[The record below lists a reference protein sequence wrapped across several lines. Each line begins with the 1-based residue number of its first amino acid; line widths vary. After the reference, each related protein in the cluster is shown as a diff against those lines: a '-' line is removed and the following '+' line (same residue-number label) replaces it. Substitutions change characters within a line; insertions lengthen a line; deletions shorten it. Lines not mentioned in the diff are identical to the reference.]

1 MVNVM
6 NTFPPNVPMVLDGR
20 PVEKITAFLFAKG
33 GHDDPHVLVANKNK
47 SFQGSIVLGMGFTF
61 DDSNP
66 DATSIEE
73 MHRLIEKD
81 PRNAERIFPYIGGEE
96 VNSSPTHAHHRYVIN
111 FGEMSE
117 VEARQ
122 WTDLMAIVE
131 EKVKPDR
138 DKLGNNSDA
147 LRRKKNWWLWGRYTP
162 ALFRAIAECDR
173 VLVIARVG
181 QAAAF
186 TFLPS
191 QLVYSE
197 QLVVIALPNY
207 SSLCTL
213 QSRTHEVWARFL
225 GSSMKDDLRY
235 TPSDCFE
242 TFPFPLIPSPSP
254 TGGEGSKSP
263 IPLSLHGKGARGE
276 GDLEAI
282 GKTYYDY
289 RADLMVRNNQG
300 LTDTYNRFHDP
311 TETHPDIL
319 HLRHLHEQM
328 DQAVLAAYGWPDI
341 DTTCGFALDYL
352 DADPDDLPPEAAER
366 LASGDLFFPTADEAA
381 AFDSLVR
388 TGRRKL
394 PWRYKWPEA
403 THDEVLA
410 RLLDLNQQR
419 HLEEVRGHK
428 AAEQKAEGKKP
439 KRGKSKPD
447 APTIPGMEV

>member
-1 MVNVM
+1 M

-33 GHDDPHVLVANKNK
+33 GHDDPHVLIANKNK

-96 VNSSPTHAHHRYVIN
+96 VNSSPSHTYHRYVIN
-111 FGEMSE
+111 FGDMSE
-117 VEARQ
+117 EEAQ
-122 WTDLMAIVE
+122 EWPDLMAIVE
-131 EKVKPDR
+131 EKVKPAR
-138 DKLGNNSDA
+138 LAQKREIRA
-147 LRRKKNWWLWGRYTP
+147 RYWWRFGETTP
-162 ALFRAIAECDR
+162 ALFRAIAECDQ
-173 VLVIARVG
+173 VLVIARH
-181 QAAAF
+181 QQYWSLAF
-186 TFLPS
+186 MPS
-191 QLVYSE
+191 DVVFSE
-197 QLVVIALPNY
+197 GLVVVADHHLSSFAFLQSQVHEMWVRFFG
-207 SSLCTL
+207 SSLED
-213 QSRTHEVWARFL
+213 R
-225 GSSMKDDLRY
+225 LRY

-242 TFPFPLIPSPSP
+242 TFPFPENWETDP
-254 TGGEGSKSP
+254 T
-263 IPLSLHGKGARGE
+263 
-276 GDLEAI
+276 LEAV
-282 GKTYYDY
+282 GKTYYEY

-311 TETHPDIL
+311 EERDPDLLKLRDL
-319 HLRHLHEQM
+319 HQQM
-328 DQAVLAAYGWPDI
+328 DRAVLNAYGWPDI

-352 DADPDDLPPEAAER
+352 DTDPDDLPPEAQDR
-366 LASGDLFFPTADEAA
+366 IASGDLFFPTPDEAA

-388 TGRRKL
+388 TGKRKL
-394 PWRYKWPEA
+394 PWRYRWPET

-428 AAEQKAEGKKP
+428 AAKKVSP
-439 KRGKSKPD
+439 EKSAKKTTKRPRSGSGSDSTTLP
-447 APTIPGMEV
+447 IPGLEG

>member
-1 MVNVM
+1 MP
-6 NTFPPNVPMVLDGR
+6 TLPPNVPMLLDGR

-117 VEARQ
+117 TEARQ
-122 WTDLMAIVE
+122 WKDLMAIVE
-131 EKVKPDR
+131 EKVKPAR
-138 DKLGNNSDA
+138 LAQKREIRA
-147 LRRKKNWWLWGRYTP
+147 RYWWRFGETTP
-162 ALFRAIAECDR
+162 ALVRAIAECDR
-173 VLVIARVG
+173 VLVISRIGNAF
-181 QAAAF
+181 AF

-191 QLVYSE
+191 GVVYNE
-197 QLVVIALPNY
+197 KIVVFPMSHSAPFCI
-207 SSLCTL
+207 L
-213 QSRTHEVWARFL
+213 QSRVHEAWTRFF
-225 GSSMKDDLRY
+225 SSTLKDDLQY
-235 TPSDCFE
+235 TPSKCFE
-242 TFPFPLIPSPSP
+242 TFPFPENWETDP
-254 TGGEGSKSP
+254 T
-263 IPLSLHGKGARGE
+263 
-276 GDLEAI
+276 LEAI

-311 TETHPDIL
+311 EERDPDIL

-328 DQAVLAAYGWPDI
+328 DRAVLAAYGWPDI

-352 DADPDDLPPEAAER
+352 DTDDDLPPVAAER
-366 LASGDLFFPTADEAA
+366 MASGDLFFPTADEAA

>member
-1 MVNVM
+1 M

-20 PVEKITAFLFAKG
+20 PAEKITAFLFAKG

-47 SFQGSIVLGMGFTF
+47 SFIGSYVLGMGFTF

-81 PRNAERIFPYIGGEE
+81 SRNAERIFPYIGGEE

-117 VEARQ
+117 TDARQ
-122 WTDLMAIVE
+122 WPDLMAIVE
-131 EKVKPDR
+131 EKVRGTRGKHSTAPWWQFER
-138 DKLGNNSDA
+138 
-147 LRRKKNWWLWGRYTP
+147 LRGE
-162 ALFRAIAECDR
+162 LFKAIAECDR
-173 VLVIARVG
+173 VLVVARHSPQWSV
-181 QAAAF
+181 AF
-186 TFLPS
+186 MPS
-191 QLVYSE
+191 KIVFSEALSVFSLSTYSG
-197 QLVVIALPNY
+197 
-207 SSLCTL
+207 LCIL
-213 QSRTHEVWARFL
+213 QCRVHELWARFL

-235 TPSDCFE
+235 NPSDCFE
-242 TFPFPLIPSPSP
+242 TFPFPEDWETDP
-254 TGGEGSKSP
+254 
-263 IPLSLHGKGARGE
+263 A
-276 GDLEAI
+276 LEAI

-319 HLRHLHEQM
+319 HLRHLHDQM
-328 DQAVLAAYGWPDI
+328 DLAVLAAYDWPDI
-341 DTTCGFALDYL
+341 LEPLASAPLSEQDAGGERSRPPLRQAQGGACGFALDYL
-352 DADPDDLPPEAAER
+352 DADPDDLPPEAQDR
-366 LASGDLFFPTADEAA
+366 IASGDLFFPTADEAA

-428 AAEQKAEGKKP
+428 AAEQKVEGKKP